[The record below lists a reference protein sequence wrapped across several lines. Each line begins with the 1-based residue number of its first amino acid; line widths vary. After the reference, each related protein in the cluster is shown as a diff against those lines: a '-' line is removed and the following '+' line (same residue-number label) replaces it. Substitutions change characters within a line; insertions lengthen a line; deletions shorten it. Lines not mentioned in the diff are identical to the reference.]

1 MKIKEI
7 PYYIRAKSKHKKQ
20 YNGISYGVL
29 HVMSLDAIKQQS
41 YALWG
46 CSKYPDDESKHK
58 KLTQYI

>member
-1 MKIKEI
+1 MEIKES
-7 PYYIRAKSKHKKQ
+7 PYNIRAKSKHKKQ

-29 HVMSLDAIKQQS
+29 HVMSPDAIKQQS

-46 CSKYPDDESKHK
+46 FSKCPDDKSEHK

>member
-41 YALWG
+41 YALWSF
-46 CSKYPDDESKHK
+46 SKYPDDESKHK

>member
-20 YNGISYGVL
+20 YNDISYGVL

-41 YALWG
+41 YALWSF
-46 CSKYPDDESKHK
+46 SKYSDDESKHK